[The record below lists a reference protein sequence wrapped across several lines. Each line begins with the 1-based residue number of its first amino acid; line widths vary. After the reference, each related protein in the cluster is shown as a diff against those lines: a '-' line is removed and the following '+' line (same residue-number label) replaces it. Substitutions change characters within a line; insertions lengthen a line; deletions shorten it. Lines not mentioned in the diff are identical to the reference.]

1 MTVTFEICAL
11 GSLPWPK
18 ALGKLAEYPGLE
30 HQMRLLLGEHWADPL
45 TNQRAF
51 ETSPEYRTIPTV
63 NSRKPH
69 SDAEPPGAHHFLI

>member
-51 ETSPEYRTIPTV
+51 EQPRIPH
-63 NSRKPH
+63 NPH
-69 SDAEPPGAHHFLI
+69 RELAKAPFRC